1 MIRINLMPGQQK
13 KKSGAKLQ
21 FGAFKDLLTQV
32 KNPLLLGVVGAWAVG
47 LVVVGGLWTLQARQ
61 MASLRDE
68 HTRVEAE
75 HRRYRNLILQK
86 RRAERLHDSLVA
98 ELTAIREIDS
108 DRYVWPHVLEEVT
121 KALPDYTWLTSLE
134 AITPRLEEGVDSVVR
149 PPVRFQI
156 EGRTSDLSA
165 YTRFVSQLTSS
176 PWIQNAEFGAVQSV
190 MEEERPVNSFTVT
203 ATYRVADSAYIRTV
217 PVQQSVR

>member
-1 MIRINLMPGQQK
+1 
-13 KKSGAKLQ
+13 
-21 FGAFKDLLTQV
+21 
-32 KNPLLLGVVGAWAVG
+32 
-47 LVVVGGLWTLQARQ
+47 